1 MELNVW
7 KFGRCRRRYY
17 LTHPLKWLRDVSLSV
32 KWTYQRATRGYA
44 DIDWYELHYWMI
56 SVLSSM
62 FDEYAEHHYGY
73 PGEEAG
79 FTDGQWTTYLRAI
92 AAHMRNASEDQQI
105 QKNEYEADFKRISE
119 VRSAGMHRYVDEKGF
134 VHHEFPPV
142 TDKQKET
149 IEKYFARL
157 KEIDD
162 WRLNEAQTALK
173 MIGDQFFSLWD

>member
-7 KFGRCRRRYY
+7 KFGRSRKLYY
-17 LTHPLKWLRDVSLSV
+17 LTHPLKWLKDFILSV
-32 KWTYQRATRGYA
+32 KWSYQRATRGYA
-44 DIDWYELHYWMI
+44 DIDWFELYDWMI

-62 FDEYAEHHYGY
+62 FDEYAEYHCGY
-73 PGEEAG
+73 PGEQAG
-79 FTDGQWTTYLRAI
+79 FTDEQWTAYLRDI
-92 AAHMRNASEDQQI
+92 ATHMRNASEDQQI
-105 QKNEYEADFKRISE
+105 QKNEYEADFDRISKE
-119 VRSAGMHRYVDEKGF
+119 RSAGVRRYTDDKGF
-134 VHHEFPPV
+134 IVHEFPPA

-162 WRLNEAQTALK
+162 WRLSEAQTALK